1 VGLADFAG
9 RVDFGLTFAV
19 VHDMPA
25 TDAFF
30 AEAAH
35 ALKPGASLLFAESS
49 GHVNAAQFAAEPEDA
64 ARAGLNPTDGPS
76 IRWNHAA
83 LLTKA

>member
-1 VGLADFAG
+1 VRPLAFGLA
-9 RVDFGLTFAV
+9 FAV
-19 VHDMPA
+19 VHELPA
-25 TDAFF
+25 ADTFF

-35 ALKPGASLLFAESS
+35 ALKPGASLLVAEPS
-49 GHVNAAQFAAEPEDA
+49 GHVNAAQFAAELDDA
-64 ARAGLNPTDGPS
+64 ARAGLHPTDRPC